1 MEGDARD
8 TTADLARG
16 PRADRRLDRR
26 PG

>member
-8 TTADLARG
+8 TTANPALG
-16 PRADRRLDRR
+16 PRGDRRLDRR